1 MKWLK
6 EIQVKDVQAV
16 YSGPEGDLWELLM
29 GEQIH
34 IGGFE
39 SSMDLAKK
47 AGIQPGWTGVD
58 LCSCTGAGMRFLVR
72 FCGTAKMTGIDITPK
87 SVDNGRVRVAAEGLS
102 SQIEFVLGD
111 ASDTKLPAGSVD
123 FVWSE
128 DCICYVADKDKTM
141 AEAVRLVKKGGIIAF
156 TDWCEGTEMSEAET
170 KRFLGFMKFP
180 TFATIRDYTAALE
193 KQGCEIL
200 VAENTG
206 RYEPCIGLY
215 EMMVGK
221 QLTFDALK
229 KIGWNLEMLQAIGG
243 EMGFI
248 HDLARDGKVIQALIV
263 ARKK

>member
-1 MKWLK
+1 MKCMK

-29 GEQIH
+29 GEQVH

-39 SSMDLAKK
+39 SSMDLATK
-47 AGIQPGWTGVD
+47 AGIQPGWTGID
-58 LCSCTGAGMRFLVR
+58 LCSCNGAGMRFLVR
-72 FCGTAKMTGIDITPK
+72 FRGVAKMTGVDITPK
-87 SVDNGRVRVAAEGLS
+87 SVENCRVRVAAEGLS
-102 SQIEFVLGD
+102 TQINSILGD
-111 ASDTKLPAGSVD
+111 ASDTQLPAGSVD

-128 DCICYVADKDKTM
+128 DCICYVTDKDKTM

-156 TDWCEGTEMSEAET
+156 TDWCEGTELSETEA

-193 KQGCEIL
+193 KYGCEIL

-229 KIGWNLEMLQAIGG
+229 KIGWNLDMLQAIGG

-248 HDLARDGKVIQALIV
+248 HDLARNGKVIQALIV